1 MKIVTR
7 ESSPSDSETIKA
19 TSTVISLPV
28 FDSNGQI
35 KAMYIYIANNIF
47 GKWTFF
53 WFLSP
58 ILLFF
63 PCFFPCYPRF
73 FPCFSPETFPV
84 TGKTCKL
91 TLLFCI
97 FANRKAALVCT
108 IFASSKKTNA
118 MSENLFTLHG
128 YGV

>member
-35 KAMYIYIANNIF
+35 KAMYILQT
-47 GKWTFF
+47 TFLVSGRF
-53 WFLSP
+53 LFLSP

-63 PCFFPCYPRF
+63 PAN
-73 FPCFSPETFPV
+73 FPV
-84 TGKTCKL
+84 TPDFFPVFPRNVPCNG
-91 TLLFCI
+91 
-97 FANRKAALVCT
+97 
-108 IFASSKKTNA
+108 
-118 MSENLFTLHG
+118 ENLQTDPSILYLCKQKSCTRLH
-128 YGV
+128 YLCIVEKNECDE